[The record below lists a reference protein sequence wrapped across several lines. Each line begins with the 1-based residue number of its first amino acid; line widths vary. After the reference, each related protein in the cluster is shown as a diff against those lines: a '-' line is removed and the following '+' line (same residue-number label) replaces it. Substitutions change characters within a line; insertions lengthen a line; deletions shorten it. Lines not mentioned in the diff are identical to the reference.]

1 MLMTLPLYD
10 CCLVGGEQGGE
21 GAKKRQKKVPDIAPP
36 EEKKEVPA
44 GLRLLGKVS
53 QSHGAP
59 WRDGAIRRW
68 HLTSVLLP
76 YVALLPGLHVS
87 DPQAVCVSGLGL
99 PGQVVVLVV
108 VRTNVLFETRAGLSD
123 WLAPSRWRSPYI
135 VCDVR
140 ASRERPR

>member
-1 MLMTLPLYD
+1 MLMTLPFYD

-21 GAKKRQKKVPDIAPP
+21 GAKKRLKKPVPDIAPP
-36 EEKKEVPA
+36 RKKKKQEVPA

-68 HLTSVLLP
+68 HLTWVWP

-87 DPQAVCVSGLGL
+87 DPEAVGVSGLGL
-99 PGQVVVLVV
+99 PGQAVVLVV
-108 VRTNVLFETRAGLSD
+108 VRTAVLWSLGPAVG
-123 WLAPSRWRSPYI
+123 PSLIGSLR
-135 VCDVR
+135 VGGVVR
-140 ASRERPR
+140 T